1 MMDIKNTT
9 EIDSTLFF
17 YQLYH
22 PQIQLHIELPSK
34 DLGVYENKVF
44 ASLIQGDIQKQ
55 EELEYTYQEA
65 PKVKSVVFLDAL
77 YQSSKGMEPFLTIS
91 TRLFKL
97 IVDEYQDK
105 AAEQDL
111 DIELY
116 QKIKTI
122 YWNILQEDASQ
133 SLINQGFEIV
143 VQKAMKICTDKMME
157 EILGK

>member
-9 EIDSTLFF
+9 EIGSTLFY

-22 PQIQLHIELPSK
+22 PEIQLYIELTSK
-34 DLGVYENKVF
+34 DLGVYQNGIF
-44 ASLIQGDIQKQ
+44 ASLIQGDIEKP
-55 EELEYTYQEA
+55 EGLEFTYQEA

-77 YQSSKGMEPFLTIS
+77 YQASKGMEPFLTIS

-97 IVDEYQDK
+97 IVDDHQQQSS
-105 AAEQDL
+105 EQVL
-111 DIELY
+111 DAELY

-122 YWNILQEDASQ
+122 YWNILQEDASE

-143 VQKAMKICTDKMME
+143 VQEAMKICTEKMLE